1 MKLNL
6 ASGEI
11 VKENT
16 GHNKYEKCKNSEA
29 KLNPHGSSASSRT
42 SLDETD
48 RIILQMLQD
57 DFPIVQEPWL
67 EISNRLN
74 LSEGEVISRLKRLIE
89 TGAIVKIGPIFD
101 ASRIG
106 LKAATLVAMK
116 VPKNKV
122 NDVARVINEYD
133 NVSHNY
139 EREDDYNVWF
149 TLAASSNSELAM
161 ILDEIKQKT
170 GMKDL
175 DVLDLPTIRRFKINM
190 HFQLT

>member
-1 MKLNL
+1 M
-6 ASGEI
+6 

-16 GHNKYEKCKNSEA
+16 GLNKDARCKNSEA
-29 KLNPHGSSASSRT
+29 KLNSHDSTTSSPI

-48 RIILQMLQD
+48 RIMLQMLQD
-57 DFPIVQEPWL
+57 NFPIVQEPWL
-67 EISNRLN
+67 EISSRLN
-74 LSEGEVISRLKRLIE
+74 VSEGEVISRLKRLVE
-89 TGAIVKIGPIFD
+89 AGAIVKIGPVFD

-116 VPKNKV
+116 IPKNKV
-122 NDVARVINEYD
+122 NDVARIINEYD

-139 EREDDYNVWF
+139 EREDEYNVWF
-149 TLAASSNSELAM
+149 TLAASSKSELAM

-170 GMKDL
+170 DTKDP
-175 DVLDLPTIRRFKINM
+175 DVLDLPTIRRFKINL

>member
-1 MKLNL
+1 
-6 ASGEI
+6 
-11 VKENT
+11 VKENASQ
-16 GHNKYEKCKNSEA
+16 NKTERCQNSEE
-29 KLNPHGSSASSRT
+29 KLNSHDSPASLPL
-42 SLDETD
+42 SLDGTD

-89 TGAIVKIGPIFD
+89 AGVIVKIGPVFD

-139 EREDDYNVWF
+139 EREDEYNVWF
-149 TLAASSNSELAM
+149 TLAASSKSELAM
-161 ILDEIKQKT
+161 MLEEIKQKT
-170 GMKDL
+170 DTEDHDM
-175 DVLDLPTIRRFKINM
+175 LDLPTIRRFKINV

>member
-1 MKLNL
+1 LKLSL

-11 VKENT
+11 VKENA
-16 GHNKYEKCKNSEA
+16 NPSKYEKCKSSEA
-29 KLNPHGSSASSRT
+29 KLNSHGSTASSPI

-48 RIILQMLQD
+48 RIIMQMLQD
-57 DFPIVQEPWL
+57 DFPIVQEPWF
-67 EISNRLN
+67 EISNRLGV
-74 LSEGEVISRLKRLIE
+74 SEVEVIARLKRLIE
-89 TGAIVKIGPIFD
+89 AGAIVKIGPIFD
-101 ASRIG
+101 SSRIG

-139 EREDDYNVWF
+139 EREDEYNVWF
-149 TLAASSNSELAM
+149 TLAASSSSELTM

-175 DVLDLPTIRRFKINM
+175 DVLDLPTIRRYKVNV

>member
-1 MKLNL
+1 MKL
-6 ASGEI
+6 

-16 GHNKYEKCKNSEA
+16 GQNKYEKCKNSEA
-29 KLNPHGSSASSRT
+29 KLNSHDPTTLSLI

-74 LSEGEVISRLKRLIE
+74 ISEGEVISRLKRLIE
-89 TGAIVKIGPIFD
+89 AGTILKIGPIFD

-106 LKAATLVAMK
+106 LKAATLVAMR

-139 EREDDYNVWF
+139 EREDEYNVWF

-175 DVLDLPTIRRFKINM
+175 DVLDLPTIRRFKINV
-190 HFQLT
+190 HFQLTKTSF

>member
-1 MKLNL
+1 M
-6 ASGEI
+6 
-11 VKENT
+11 VKENASQ
-16 GHNKYEKCKNSEA
+16 NKYEKCKNSEE
-29 KLNPHGSSASSRT
+29 KLNKDGVNSSLPI
-42 SLDETD
+42 SLDQTD
-48 RIILQMLQD
+48 KKILQLIQD

-67 EISNRLN
+67 EISSRLN
-74 LSEGEVISRLKRLIE
+74 ISEGDVIIRLKRLLEAGTIL
-89 TGAIVKIGPIFD
+89 KIGPIFD
-101 ASRIG
+101 SSKIG

-139 EREDDYNVWF
+139 EREDEYNVWF
-149 TLAASSNSELAM
+149 TLAASSKSELAM

-175 DVLDLPTIRRFKINM
+175 DVLDLPTIRRFKINV

>member
-1 MKLNL
+1 M
-6 ASGEI
+6 
-11 VKENT
+11 KENI
-16 GHNKYEKCKNSEA
+16 GQNKYEKCKNSEA
-29 KLNPHGSSASSRT
+29 KLNSHDPTTLSLI

-48 RIILQMLQD
+48 RIILQILQD

-74 LSEGEVISRLKRLIE
+74 ISEGEVVSRLKRLIE
-89 TGAIVKIGPIFD
+89 AGVIVKIGPVFD

-106 LKAATLVAMK
+106 LKAATLVALK

-139 EREDDYNVWF
+139 EREDEYNVWF
-149 TLAASSNSELAM
+149 TLAASSKSELAM
-161 ILDEIKQKT
+161 MLDEIKQKT
-170 GMKDL
+170 DTE
-175 DVLDLPTIRRFKINM
+175 DHDILDLPTIRRFKINL

>member
-1 MKLNL
+1 M
-6 ASGEI
+6 

-16 GHNKYEKCKNSEA
+16 NQNKDEKFENSEP
-29 KLNPHGSSASSRT
+29 KPDSHYFKMSSPL

-48 RIILQMLQD
+48 RTILQILQD

-74 LSEGEVISRLKRLIE
+74 ISEGEVISRLKRLIE
-89 TGAIVKIGPIFD
+89 AGAIVKIGPVFD
-101 ASRIG
+101 GSRIG

-139 EREDDYNVWF
+139 ERENEYNVWF

-161 ILDEIKQKT
+161 ILSDIKQKT
-170 GMKDL
+170 GMTDF
-175 DVLDLPTIRRFKINM
+175 DVLDLPTIRRFKINV

>member
-1 MKLNL
+1 M
-6 ASGEI
+6 
-11 VKENT
+11 VKENASQ
-16 GHNKYEKCKNSEA
+16 NKYEKRDSDSE
-29 KLNPHGSSASSRT
+29 PTSRDSATSPLL

-48 RIILQMLQD
+48 RLMLQILQD

-67 EISNRLN
+67 EISSRLN
-74 LSEGEVISRLKRLIE
+74 VSEDEVISRLKRLIE
-89 TGAIVKIGPIFD
+89 AGVIVKIGPVFD

-106 LKAATLVAMK
+106 LKAATLVAMR

-139 EREDDYNVWF
+139 EREDEYNVWF
-149 TLAASSNSELAM
+149 TLVASSNSELAL

-170 GMKDL
+170 GMKNL
-175 DVLDLPTIRRFKINM
+175 DVLDLPTIRRFKINV

>member
-1 MKLNL
+1 MKL
-6 ASGEI
+6 

-16 GHNKYEKCKNSEA
+16 GQNKYEKCKNSEA
-29 KLNPHGSSASSRT
+29 KLNSHDPTTLSLI

-48 RIILQMLQD
+48 RIIMQILQD

-74 LSEGEVISRLKRLIE
+74 ISEGEVISRLKRLIE
-89 TGAIVKIGPIFD
+89 AGTIVKIGPVFD

-106 LKAATLVAMK
+106 LKAATLVAMR

-139 EREDDYNVWF
+139 EREDEYNVWF

-175 DVLDLPTIRRFKINM
+175 DVLDLPTIRRFKINV